1 MKKAVIYARYSSHK
15 QREES
20 IERQLEICHKFA
32 EDNDY
37 EIIAEY
43 CDRERTGRNDNR
55 LNFQKMMKD
64 AERKEVEQQG
74 EPPTRRVSFQ
84 SILKFACEFIMKKRH
99 ECEKRTSNEMS
110 ALRSYLSGKRYGVRE
125 DETVRNHPVYKQ
137 NYGQLIGGFVL
148 SYL

>member
-37 EIIAEY
+37 EVIAEY
-43 CDRERTGRNDNR
+43 CDREQTGRNDNR

-64 AERKEVEQQG
+64 AERKEFEAVI
-74 EPPTRRVSFQ
+74 
-84 SILKFACEFIMKKRH
+84 ILKQDRFARKRADSQINKLQRQ
-99 ECEKRTSNEMS
+99 KRK
-110 ALRSYLSGKRYGVRE
+110 G
-125 DETVRNHPVYKQ
+125 
-137 NYGQLIGGFVL
+137 I
-148 SYL
+148 